1 MHFLGIRIWI
11 SLIIICPIIV
21 NSFLSSNYRF
31 AQTTSRVSIS
41 GKVTDSET
49 GQPLP
54 NVDVY
59 LLGTTL
65 GDIADESGNYIIQG
79 VPFGNHELV
88 ASMMGYE
95 VQRREVA
102 IYQSTL
108 RTFHFKLK
116 PKVFLAEEVEVT
128 TEEPKEWKKNLK
140 VLEKV
145 FFGVKDFSKKC
156 KFLNPE
162 YINLEYDEVLKEFK
176 AYAEEP
182 IRFENK
188 ALGYEVTFILEEF
201 TMKLGDRSRKGVDR
215 AKFQKYKRTSLVE
228 FYKELIPKNDGEKKK
243 WKKNRLKAYRGSQR
257 HFLKSLCDGRL
268 AKEGFELCG
277 STTVTFI
284 DDVNFL
290 HRVHPDSLLSK
301 TTDDSRPVLSFPN
314 YLMVIYKKE
323 GDDIGRFFWRDFKG
337 TVRRPGRLAKQKRYQ
352 VSWLDIIHGKDV
364 ILNKNG
370 FIIPEEADLSLI
382 TGYWLW
388 DCPAE
393 WLPYDYH
400 PEK

>member
-116 PKVFLAEEVEVT
+116 L
-128 TEEPKEWKKNLK
+128 
-140 VLEKV
+140 
-145 FFGVKDFSKKC
+145 
-156 KFLNPE
+156 
-162 YINLEYDEVLKEFK
+162 
-176 AYAEEP
+176 
-182 IRFENK
+182 
-188 ALGYEVTFILEEF
+188 
-201 TMKLGDRSRKGVDR
+201 
-215 AKFQKYKRTSLVE
+215 
-228 FYKELIPKNDGEKKK
+228 
-243 WKKNRLKAYRGSQR
+243 
-257 HFLKSLCDGRL
+257 
-268 AKEGFELCG
+268 
-277 STTVTFI
+277 
-284 DDVNFL
+284 
-290 HRVHPDSLLSK
+290 
-301 TTDDSRPVLSFPN
+301 
-314 YLMVIYKKE
+314 
-323 GDDIGRFFWRDFKG
+323 
-337 TVRRPGRLAKQKRYQ
+337 
-352 VSWLDIIHGKDV
+352 
-364 ILNKNG
+364 
-370 FIIPEEADLSLI
+370 
-382 TGYWLW
+382 
-388 DCPAE
+388 
-393 WLPYDYH
+393 
-400 PEK
+400 